1 MANVN
6 EKVESL
12 HGLRAEAL
20 ISICSDC
27 FSLEPIVNQKMKN
40 AKKVLITSATS
51 EIFIMRRG
59 GQRTVRGFCE
69 ICEAETEML
78 DLHSAVTVFGLGTRE
93 LIRQI
98 ETGAVHSGE
107 TASGHL
113 LVCTESLQTTIRE
126 TK

>member
-12 HGLRAEAL
+12 HGLRVEAL
-20 ISICSDC
+20 ISIRSDC

-40 AKKVLITSATS
+40 AKKFLITSATR
-51 EIFIMRRG
+51 EVFILRHGR
-59 GQRTVRGFCE
+59 QKAIRWFCE

-78 DLHSAVTVFGLGTRE
+78 DLHSVVPVFGLGTRE

-98 ETGAVHSGE
+98 ETGAVHSSE
-107 TASGHL
+107 TANGHL
-113 LVCTESLQTTIRE
+113 LVCTESLKAMIRE

>member
-1 MANVN
+1 MA
-6 EKVESL
+6 ST
-12 HGLRAEAL
+12 LRL
-20 ISICSDC
+20 IDSAR
-27 FSLEPIVNQKMKN
+27 EPIVNQKMKN

-51 EIFIMRRG
+51 EVFILRHGR
-59 GQRTVRGFCE
+59 QKAIRGFCE

-78 DLHSAVTVFGLGTRE
+78 DLHSAVTVFGLRTRE

-98 ETGAVHSGE
+98 ETGAVHSAE

-113 LVCTESLQTTIRE
+113 LVCTESLQALIRE